1 MKALSIIVVLLTTV
15 AVAKAEETA
24 PSRID
29 SITKSARDM
38 MPAMPSL
45 PSVSLPSMPDL
56 SLPDFSDAT
65 GRLMTEFNTFTQQ
78 VGDALPIL
86 EQMGYEVTTFKVTW
100 GLPPKARLRLKSNG
114 NADIQKVNAIAAKAT
129 SGGVLVTALI
139 TSAATAKRIQST
151 MKLGTAYLDVDFA
164 VPPRVNMKF
173 VSLKA
178 NEKEELP
185 RDTDD
190 LEICA
195 NRTAPIPRL
204 ACGAAVFVNVTN
216 GIKTWLVGLF
226 ASTITHTTRPEDRVL
241 AIRWLS
247 QSREVVASE
256 ASSLEKLRQLNALIN
271 SRTTIK
277 AMAKSISATAS
288 NYRKSNLPLSM
299 KIALPATLAAIPFV
313 GGHAAGIAAF
323 GGALG
328 VPVLLLVFLG
338 TAGITSIIEAV
349 VTSPEARP
357 HIAEIIDIII
367 EDERLRQTS
376 AQMKAAM
383 KEQPMDPTRFAM
395 PVEEVALRK
404 YLLGM
409 DPFNFERHTMSF
421 FVGRV

>member
-1 MKALSIIVVLLTTV
+1 MKALSIIVVLFTSVT
-15 AVAKAEETA
+15 VAKAEETA

-45 PSVSLPSMPDL
+45 PSVSFPSMPDL

-185 RDTDD
+185 RDTDE
-190 LEICA
+190 LEITC
-195 NRTAPIPRL
+195 
-204 ACGAAVFVNVTN
+204 
-216 GIKTWLVGLF
+216 K
-226 ASTITHTTRPEDRVL
+226 
-241 AIRWLS
+241 
-247 QSREVVASE
+247 
-256 ASSLEKLRQLNALIN
+256 
-271 SRTTIK
+271 
-277 AMAKSISATAS
+277 
-288 NYRKSNLPLSM
+288 
-299 KIALPATLAAIPFV
+299 
-313 GGHAAGIAAF
+313 
-323 GGALG
+323 
-328 VPVLLLVFLG
+328 
-338 TAGITSIIEAV
+338 
-349 VTSPEARP
+349 
-357 HIAEIIDIII
+357 
-367 EDERLRQTS
+367 
-376 AQMKAAM
+376 
-383 KEQPMDPTRFAM
+383 
-395 PVEEVALRK
+395 
-404 YLLGM
+404 
-409 DPFNFERHTMSF
+409 
-421 FVGRV
+421 